1 MNTKKLFGKME
12 NFQTISE
19 KNVGTR
25 WSVLDNKKCTS
36 AVLDELSNEYTF
48 VVCGNEK
55 SVSPKFFTFWG
66 LFFLAPIWEDFRAKT
81 EGIPIGTI
89 GDNART

>member
-1 MNTKKLFGKME
+1 MSKFLTLF
-12 NFQTISE
+12 E
-19 KNVGTR
+19 KILVTR

-36 AVLDELSNEYTF
+36 AVFDELSNEYTF
-48 VVCGNEK
+48 VACGNGK

-66 LFFLAPIWEDFRAKT
+66 QFFLAPICEDFWAKT